1 MRCYRYLAIFGSFV
15 FLCTIALLG
24 AVGPVRA
31 QSDLYTVEDVA
42 VDEQAENASAA
53 REKALAR
60 GHVEALQTLLSRLLP
75 PGELSRLPA
84 IGPNEAAQLVR
95 DFEIRNERTSAVRY
109 LADLTFRFDEE
120 AVRWYLRNQGVSHAE
135 TQSKPILVLPVYG
148 EPGQERLWEDPNIW
162 WQTWAGRP
170 GQSGLVPIVAP
181 LGDLQDIS
189 TIGAEQALAGDTGRL
204 MQIAQRYGAEDVLV
218 VHAIPSPAVEG
229 GQANVQILT
238 RRFGREP
245 QPTLIDNVVQ
255 NPGEPLEQTY
265 ARAAEQVAATLQ
277 TEWQQQTVLQPGTGN
292 RITVRVPTR
301 SIDEWLAV
309 KRRLSRVA
317 GLERAVVSSMSR
329 TATELD
335 IAYLGDERQL
345 ELAMQQSDLDL
356 TYDTTEGA
364 WLLRLRGAASPGG

>member
-1 MRCYRYLAIFGSFV
+1 MLCALALAAAGG
-15 FLCTIALLG
+15 AL
-24 AVGPVRA
+24 RA
-31 QSDLYTVEDVA
+31 QGDLYTVEDIS
-42 VDEQAENASAA
+42 VDERAENAAAA

-60 GHVEALQTLLSRLLP
+60 GHVEALQTLLARLLP
-75 PGELSRLPA
+75 PAELSRLSS

-95 DFEIRNERTSAVRY
+95 DFEVRNERTSAVRY

-120 AVRWYLRNQGVSHAE
+120 AVRWYLRNQGIGHAE
-135 TQSKPILVLPVYG
+135 TQSKPVLVLPVYG

-162 WQTWAGRP
+162 WRTWAARP

-189 TIGAEQALAGDTGRL
+189 TIDAEQALAGDSARL

-218 VHAIPSPAVEG
+218 VHALETPAAEG
-229 GQANVQILT
+229 GQASVQVLT
-238 RRFGREP
+238 RRYGRDP
-245 QPTLIDNVVQ
+245 HPTLIENVAQ
-255 NPGEPLEQTY
+255 NPGESLEQTY
-265 ARAAEQVAATLQ
+265 ARAVDMVAATLQ

-301 SIDEWLAV
+301 SLDEWLAV
-309 KRRLSRVA
+309 KRRLARVA
-317 GLERAVVSSMSR
+317 GLERAVVSRMSR
-329 TATELD
+329 SATELD

-364 WLLRLRGAASPGG
+364 WLLRLRGAAGTGG